1 MDKCEA
7 QASTGTRISLLT
19 ALTLN
24 SACNGQQ
31 SQHQAYRKVQQ
42 AKDMSGNSLE
52 SGFRSGTEPT
62 QSGDCAALLASLSS
76 GTISS
81 SGKNSNNTSSIS
93 NSSSTNQK
101 CSSQRTL
108 RDMEILLVS
117 AACRA
122 AVLLQI
128 LGSMEFFE
136 ALQRVSWVHLGLPN
150 TGCSSAGVLCGMA
163 EPKHGGHAG
172 SGGALADPPGEA
184 HGGCP
189 GVYLRL
195 ALFRT
200 VRNLRRWNST
210 APDRTKCRHAPTML
224 QWHACSA
231 TSAFTIFPL

>member
-1 MDKCEA
+1 
-7 QASTGTRISLLT
+7 
-19 ALTLN
+19 
-24 SACNGQQ
+24 
-31 SQHQAYRKVQQ
+31 
-42 AKDMSGNSLE
+42 MSGNSLE

-136 ALQRVSWVHLGLPN
+136 ALQVGSQFHSIYLFSKYTEEGVAKA
-150 TGCSSAGVLCGMA
+150 CS
-163 EPKHGGHAG
+163 GGHAKSYARATATPVATGRDSWEMASKSRHDTGG
-172 SGGALADPPGEA
+172 SKP
-184 HGGCP
+184 
-189 GVYLRL
+189 
-195 ALFRT
+195 
-200 VRNLRRWNST
+200 
-210 APDRTKCRHAPTML
+210 
-224 QWHACSA
+224 
-231 TSAFTIFPL
+231 